1 MKLLTMKHLFGGG
14 IILPYICQMNKDLK
28 FLPHPNGMGGVQCK
42 IVTDNGFTISIVGGP
57 GLYGD
62 GETTFEVGVW
72 KTNGDKPWVR
82 LSPHDDVLGYQTIDE
97 VHKIID
103 DISKGVYK

>member
-1 MKLLTMKHLFGGG
+1 
-14 IILPYICQMNKDLK
+14 
-28 FLPHPNGMGGVQCK
+28 MGGVQCK

-72 KTNGDKPWVR
+72 EGDNGPWVK
-82 LSPHDDVLGYQTIDE
+82 LSPYDTVVGHRTIDE
-97 VHKIID
+97 VHQIID
-103 DISKGVYK
+103 DISNGVFKQYD